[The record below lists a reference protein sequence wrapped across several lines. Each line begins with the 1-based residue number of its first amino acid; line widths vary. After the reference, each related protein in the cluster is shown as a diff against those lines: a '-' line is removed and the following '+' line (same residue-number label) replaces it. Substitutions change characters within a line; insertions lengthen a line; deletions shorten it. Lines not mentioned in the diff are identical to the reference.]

1 MGFLTDMHN
10 DEWRSSMPHYVNYA
24 IEDFCKQNKIWMD
37 DVQNQLGLLCG
48 TVDTL
53 QQNVVNLAM
62 AVAELQE
69 KRNGKKES
77 TGEAGTEPGKTG
89 CDD

>member
-1 MGFLTDMHN
+1 MGFLTDMHS
-10 DEWRSSMPHYVNYA
+10 DEWRSSMPHYINYA
-24 IEDFCKQNKIWMD
+24 IEEFCRQHKAWMD

-69 KRNGKKES
+69 KQNGKKES
-77 TGEAGTEPGKTG
+77 TGTGTGKS
-89 CDD
+89 DSND

>member
-69 KRNGKKES
+69 KRNGRKES
-77 TGEAGTEPGKTG
+77 TGEPGADTG
-89 CDD
+89 KSDSND